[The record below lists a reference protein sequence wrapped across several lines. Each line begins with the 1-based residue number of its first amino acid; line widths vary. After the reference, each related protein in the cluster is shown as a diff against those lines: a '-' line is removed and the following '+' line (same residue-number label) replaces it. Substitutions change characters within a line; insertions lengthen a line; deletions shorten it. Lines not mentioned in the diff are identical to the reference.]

1 MDPPRIA
8 PLQELLQA
16 AWNQHCENESRKVE
30 KLCQTYTLKDEHLH
44 AKSLELDGDQIVA
57 NIRRTLDTFKD
68 FERHMLQRKFHN
80 HMLVNMLPR
89 LYMKSWE
96 AHRERLMKE
105 FACTVERQETLIV
118 TARRMGKTVS
128 VALFIASILVCV
140 PHITIACFAPT
151 IVMARE
157 MVKLVT
163 NLIRNHDEY
172 ARMISR
178 GTRLDQLTLMMGETD
193 KRTVKAYPGSNS
205 RVSALCQ
212 RGGDLVLVFLL

>member
-1 MDPPRIA
+1 MDPPIIA

-16 AWNQHCENESRKVE
+16 AWVQHKENESHQVE
-30 KLCQTYTLKDEHLH
+30 RLRQTYTLKDEHLH
-44 AKSLELDGDQIVA
+44 TQSLELDGDQIVA
-57 NIRRTLDTFKD
+57 NIRKTLDTFKD
-68 FERHMLQRKFHN
+68 FERHLLQRKFHN

-96 AHRERLMKE
+96 AHRDRLMKE
-105 FACTVERQETLIV
+105 FACMVERQETLIV

-140 PHITIACFAPT
+140 PHITIACFAP
-151 IVMARE
+151 VMARE

-163 NLIRNHDEY
+163 NLIRNHDEC

-178 GTRLDQLTLMMGETD
+178 
-193 KRTVKAYPGSNS
+193 
-205 RVSALCQ
+205 
-212 RGGDLVLVFLL
+212 